1 LWIAGYGYPEAT
13 IHNDVM
19 GRKGACYCEHSEAV
33 MPLIRVA
40 MFPGRTA
47 EQKQA
52 LVEEMTEAFLRTC
65 GGSREG
71 VWVIIDEV
79 PREHWAIGGELRG

>member
-1 LWIAGYGYPEAT
+1 MTGGRIPARPE
-13 IHNDVM
+13 D
-19 GRKGACYCEHSEAV
+19 HSEAV

-52 LVEEMTEAFLRTC
+52 LAEELTEAFLRTC
-65 GGSREG
+65 GGNREG
-71 VWVIIDEV
+71 LWVIIDEV
-79 PREHWAIGGELRG
+79 PREHWAVGGKLRSAPADSS